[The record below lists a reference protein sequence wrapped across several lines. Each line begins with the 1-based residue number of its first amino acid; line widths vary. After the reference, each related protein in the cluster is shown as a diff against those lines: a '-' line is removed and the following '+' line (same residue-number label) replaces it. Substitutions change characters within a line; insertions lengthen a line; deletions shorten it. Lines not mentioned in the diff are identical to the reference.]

1 MRALSACLIFLAAA
15 LAQATPVSPP
25 SPYMWLR
32 TYDPSE
38 TIVHRIQPPD
48 GYERIGVMPSTFENW
63 LRHLPLKKCRPPV
76 RLYNRAEKPN
86 QKAHFAVIDIDVG
99 DRNLQQCADAVIR
112 LRAEYLYATGKY
124 DAIHFKFTS
133 GDNAA
138 FKKWIEGYRPIVDGN
153 RVRWERSAERDSS
166 YASFREYLNTV
177 FTYAGSDSLS
187 RELRR
192 VKEVSKMRIGDVFI
206 QGGFPGH
213 AVIVVDMAVNGET
226 GKKVFLLAQ
235 SYMPAQDIHVL
246 KNPTDSK
253 LSPWYI
259 VEFGETLQTPE
270 WVFRRTDLRRFR

>member
-1 MRALSACLIFLAAA
+1 
-15 LAQATPVSPP
+15 
-25 SPYMWLR
+25 MWLR

-38 TIVHRIQPPD
+38 AIEHRINPPD
-48 GYERIGVMPSTFENW
+48 GYERTGAKPSTFENW
-63 LRHLPLKKCRPPV
+63 LRHLPLKKGRPRV

-86 QKAHFAVIDIDVG
+86 QKGHFAVVDIDVG

-124 DAIHFKFTS
+124 DAIHFRFTS

-138 FKKWIEGYRPIVDGN
+138 FRQWVEGDRPIVDGN
-153 RVRWERSAERDSS
+153 TVRWRGTAEKDSS
-166 YASFREYLNTV
+166 YPSFRKYLDTV
-177 FTYAGSDSLS
+177 FMYAGSYSLN

-192 VKEVSKMRIGDVFI
+192 LNEVSEMQIGDVFI
-206 QGGFPGH
+206 EGGFPGH

-235 SYMPAQDIHVL
+235 SYMPAQDIHIL
-246 KNPTDSK
+246 KNLTDSK
-253 LSPWYI
+253 LSPWYA

-270 WVFRRTDLRRFR
+270 WVFRRTDLRTFR